1 PIYHWVDGSMMTIN
15 FNASIDFF
23 QFGAMITATTPLPLP
38 VRSAPCEGLLVS
50 GARKIRSSVAWEVK

>member
-1 PIYHWVDGSMMTIN
+1 MMTIN